1 MSWFSTFTT
10 PFSWM
15 AAHITK
21 TAIIKAMYGRTWRP
35 WGARQVMREWFIF
48 ALMLFVFAF
57 LVVVVVSVV
66 VVLEASGI
74 VAGLLVFSVNSIL
87 TSSGSFCLVFFD
99 VVPSVVCSQIKQNV
113 LKVESYFSSPLIHG
127 NIFSHDNAKIYL
139 WSKYH
144 RYTQNTVDQCWTDQQ
159 LNLNMI
165 LDRLSF
171 QNSIL
176 LVVKAGWCYP
186 YN

>member
-1 MSWFSTFTT
+1 MSYFFTSLT

-21 TAIIKAMYGRTWRP
+21 MAIIKAMYGRTWRP

-48 ALMLFVFAF
+48 DLMLVAFAL

-66 VVLEASGI
+66 VVLEAGGI

-99 VVPSVVCSQIKQNV
+99 VVPSVVCSQNKRNV
-113 LKVESYFSSPLIHG
+113 LKVEFYFSSPPRYWKYFLPMTMPKFTFEANTAGIPE
-127 NIFSHDNAKIYL
+127 IL
-139 WSKYH
+139 WISVG
-144 RYTQNTVDQCWTDQQ
+144 RINNW
-159 LNLNMI
+159 I
-165 LDRLSF
+165 
-171 QNSIL
+171 
-176 LVVKAGWCYP
+176 
-186 YN
+186 